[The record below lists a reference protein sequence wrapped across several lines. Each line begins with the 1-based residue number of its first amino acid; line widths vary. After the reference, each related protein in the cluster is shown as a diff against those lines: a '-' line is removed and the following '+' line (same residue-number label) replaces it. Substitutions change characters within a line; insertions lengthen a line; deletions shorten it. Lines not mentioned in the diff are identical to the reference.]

1 MNADSRTTAMPLTG
15 TMARSDPGLL
25 SSRNALST
33 PGSTPEQ
40 STTMSIETL
49 TNQTEAGHS
58 TVGTWGRRAAW
69 VPSRVK
75 QRLWRQVAEP
85 FERIRVDDS
94 VMGGEPTIAGTRIPV
109 ELIVSLVAEGKSV
122 SELPS
127 YFDNAIDVEDV
138 HQALRFTAALT
149 R

>member
-1 MNADSRTTAMPLTG
+1 
-15 TMARSDPGLL
+15 
-25 SSRNALST
+25 
-33 PGSTPEQ
+33 
-40 STTMSIETL
+40 
-49 TNQTEAGHS
+49 
-58 TVGTWGRRAAW
+58 
-69 VPSRVK
+69 
-75 QRLWRQVAEP
+75 
-85 FERIRVDDS
+85 
-94 VMGGEPTIAGTRIPV
+94 MGGEPTIAGTRIPV